1 MPGPRKNLT
10 PLDMKMMGLA
20 FNQGGVINFLGKQ
33 PEVTAPVRAQSHA
46 DSPPVQLAYI
56 TDAEKDLLVKSNIH
70 GSMDGKPNPGPAGL
84 ESLDDFFTTPGGGIG
99 GGSTADAT
107 RPDRPDDPVLG
118 GGGYTGSGSQS
129 GNQGGGTSAEDYGI
143 QPGMAVGSDGT
154 VYNTTDFVPA
164 PGQAD
169 KPGNLV
175 EVLPDKQKELEALA
189 AKKQAETLAKLG
201 IEQSKTLTD
210 TLLGKAGDIKTK
222 IMGGGEGGNLDLT
235 KEEAYANLPAGMHPL
250 RKQYEYLKEKYGPNW
265 ANTTQA
271 KVLEGYLSGVSVE
284 RGGGLGA
291 RDDTYGGGKFAE
303 VDQFGNPIDPEQFE
317 VAEKFRQQLLS
328 SMGLAG
334 SNIGGIN
341 TMGTVAEQLGALSDT
356 DYNKLR
362 YGLSPEQF
370 FNFNQQLMAADPSAG
385 NEAYKAA
392 RPFSSGA
399 GLGALADKVF
409 PGANIFGSLAGGLFP
424 ERDLSGFENYAD
436 YEQAGA
442 GFRPLP
448 VPDQNNQTGPI
459 RPPGFMPIIPLPDPS
474 QPERPRYPLPGDPK
488 RPPFGPPFMPDG
500 GNFPLPVGI
509 NAFNPMFLGPSFRG
523 SPYTNRGVSPAFYD
537 ALRRFA

>member
-1 MPGPRKNLT
+1 
-10 PLDMKMMGLA
+10 MKMMGLA

-84 ESLDDFFTTPGGGIG
+84 PSLDDFFNIPGGGVG
-99 GGSTADAT
+99 GGNVDKGESYQST
-107 RPDRPDDPVLG
+107 
-118 GGGYTGSGSQS
+118 S
-129 GNQGGGTSAEDYGI
+129 DYGI
-143 QPGMAVGSDGT
+143 GANQAVGGGQGGTGGQVFTQQSDGS
-154 VYNTTDFVPA
+154 YQQDN
-164 PGQAD
+164 QATESAAQIAQ
-169 KPGNLV
+169 NLQEKIAV
-175 EVLPDKQKELEALA
+175 EAAKKKAEALA
-189 AKKQAETLAKLG
+189 QAGVDQAQTV
-201 IEQSKTLTD
+201 QD
-210 TLLGKAGDIKTK
+210 TLLGRIKTSL
-222 IMGGGEGGNLDLT
+222 MGGGEGGNLDLT

-271 KVLEGYLSGVSVE
+271 KVLEGYLSGVPVE

-291 RDDTYGGGKFAE
+291 KDDTYGGGKFAE

-334 SNIGGIN
+334 SDIGGMN

-370 FNFNQQLMAADPSAG
+370 FNFNQQLMAADPSPE
-385 NEAYKAA
+385 NKAYKAA

-399 GLGALADKVF
+399 GLGALSRF
-409 PGANIFGSLAGGLFP
+409 IPGVGALQTFAGGLFP

-442 GFRPLP
+442 GFRPLLP
-448 VPDQNNQTGPI
+448 VSEQNNQTAPI
-459 RPPGFMPIIPLPDPS
+459 RRRGVEPTIPLPDPS
-474 QPERPRYPLPGDPK
+474 QPVDPTYPFPVK
-488 RPPFGPPFMPDG
+488 PPNGSKFPF
-500 GNFPLPVGI
+500 PVGI
-509 NAFNPMFLGPSFRG
+509 TSAFDPRFIGPSFRG
-523 SPYTNRGVSPAFYD
+523 SPYTNRGVSPAFYE
-537 ALRRFA
+537 ALRRFS

>member
-84 ESLDDFFTTPGGGIG
+84 PSLDDFFNIPGGGIG
-99 GGSTADAT
+99 GGSTSNT
-107 RPDRPDDPVLG
+107 GGSVG
-118 GGGYTGSGSQS
+118 GGGSG
-129 GNQGGGTSAEDYGI
+129 GGGTSAEDYGI
-143 QPGMAVGSDGT
+143 GAGQAVGGSDSGT
-154 VYNTTDFVPA
+154 LFVPTGGP
-164 PGQAD
+164 PGQQQGFTQAD
-169 KPGNLV
+169 AAAQEAALLQSQIAQEKAAV
-175 EVLPDKQKELEALA
+175 EA
-189 AKKQAETLAKLG
+189 AKKAALEQAG
-201 IEQSKTLTD
+201 VEQAQTVQD
-210 TLLGKAGDIKTK
+210 TLLGRIKTK

-250 RKQYEYLKEKYGPNW
+250 RKQYEYLKEKYGPKW

-271 KVLEGYLSGVSVE
+271 KVLEGYLSGVPVE

-291 RDDTYGGGKFAE
+291 RDETYGGGEKPQ
-303 VDQFGNPIDPEQFE
+303 VDQFGNPIDPEQFK
-317 VAEKFRQQLLS
+317 VAEKLRQQLLS
-328 SMGLAG
+328 NMGMAG
-334 SNIGGIN
+334 SDIGGMN
-341 TMGTVAEQLGALSDT
+341 TMGTVAEQLEALKTTGSQFGFDSAF
-356 DYNKLR
+356 DDLR
-362 YGLSPEQF
+362 YGLSADQF

-436 YEQAGA
+436 YEKAGA

-448 VPDQNNQTGPI
+448 
-459 RPPGFMPIIPLPDPS
+459 LPDSSNTMGIGRPNFTGNKF
-474 QPERPRYPLPGDPK
+474 PPDAEVKLPTPVYPRYPLPGDPK

>member
-20 FNQGGVINFLGKQ
+20 FNQGGIINFLGKQ

-84 ESLDDFFTTPGGGIG
+84 PSLDDFFNTPGGGIG
-99 GGSTADAT
+99 GGSTANAT
-107 RPDRPDDPVLG
+107 RPDRPNDPVLG

-169 KPGNLV
+169 KPGGLV
-175 EVLPDKQKELEALA
+175 AVLPDKQKELEALA
-189 AKKQAETLAKLG
+189 EANRLKTVDNINKNLG
-201 IEQSKTLTD
+201 ITTPD
-210 TLLGKAGDIKTK
+210 TLLGRIKNK

-235 KEEAYANLPAGMHPL
+235 KEEAYAKLPGGMHPL

-271 KVLEGYLSGVSVE
+271 KVLEGYLSGVPVE

-291 RDDTYGGGKFAE
+291 RDETYGGDKFATETGE
-303 VDQFGNPIDPEQFE
+303 VDPELEKQRQELIKKISMMGTPFGATDIGSLLAGVTREGIGADLTPEQ
-317 VAEKFRQQLLS
+317 
-328 SMGLAG
+328 
-334 SNIGGIN
+334 
-341 TMGTVAEQLGALSDT
+341 
-356 DYNKLR
+356 Y
-362 YGLSPEQF
+362 
-370 FNFNQQLMAADPSAG
+370 FNFRQQLMAADPTAENQG
-385 NEAYKAA
+385 YKDAF
-392 RPFSSGA
+392 PFSSGA
-399 GLGALADKVF
+399 GISTLFEKFAPMPLKALAGF
-409 PGANIFGSLAGGLFP
+409 LP
-424 ERDLSGFENYAD
+424 ERDLSGYQGMTD
-436 YEQAGA
+436 DVSVD
-442 GFRPLP
+442 FRPLP
-448 VPDQNNQTGPI
+448 AVEQSNMQDMARPI
-459 RPPGFMPIIPLPDPS
+459 RPGFKFPDADFGIPTPVYPK
-474 QPERPRYPLPGDPK
+474 YPLPGDPR
-488 RPPFGPPFMPDG
+488 RPPFRPPFMPG
-500 GNFPLPVGI
+500 TGI
-509 NAFNPMFLGPSFRG
+509 ETVFNPMFLGPSFRG
-523 SPYTNRGVSPAFYD
+523 SPYTNRGVSPAFYE
-537 ALRRFA
+537 ALSRFA

>member
-84 ESLDDFFTTPGGGIG
+84 ESLDDFFTTPGGGISGGSTSNTGGSVGG
-99 GGSTADAT
+99 GGS
-107 RPDRPDDPVLG
+107 
-118 GGGYTGSGSQS
+118 S
-129 GNQGGGTSAEDYGI
+129 GGGTSAEDYGI
-143 QPGMAVGSDGT
+143 FGGGQSGQQFGGAGGAGMAVGSDGT
-154 VYNTTDFVPA
+154 VYDQTQYSG
-164 PGQAD
+164 PGVNFNQSQIA
-169 KPGNLV
+169 
-175 EVLPDKQKELEALA
+175 VLEEEQKKLEELK

-222 IMGGGEGGNLDLT
+222 IMGGGEGGNLSLT
-235 KEEAYANLPAGMHPL
+235 KEEAYAKLPEGMHPL

-265 ANTTQA
+265 TNTTQA
-271 KVLEGYLSGVSVE
+271 KYLESVLAGTPVE

-303 VDQFGNPIDPEQFE
+303 VDQFGNSIDPEKFE
-317 VAEKFRQQLLS
+317 IAEKFRQQLLS
-328 SMGLAG
+328 SMSLAG
-334 SNIGGIN
+334 SDIGGMN

-362 YGLSPEQF
+362 YGLSPEQYR
-370 FNFNQQLMAADPSAG
+370 NFNQQLAAADPSPE
-385 NEAYKAA
+385 NKAYKAA

-399 GLGALADKVF
+399 GLGALAEKF
-409 PGANIFGSLAGGLFP
+409 IPGANMISAIFP

-488 RPPFGPPFMPDG
+488 RPPFMPPFMPDG

>member
-20 FNQGGVINFLGKQ
+20 FNQGGIINFLGKQ

-84 ESLDDFFTTPGGGIG
+84 PSLDDFFNTPGGGIG
-99 GGSTADAT
+99 GGSTANAT
-107 RPDRPDDPVLG
+107 RPDRPNDPVLG

-169 KPGNLV
+169 KPGGLV
-175 EVLPDKQKELEALA
+175 AVLPDKQKELEALA
-189 AKKQAETLAKLG
+189 EANRLKTVDNINKNLG
-201 IEQSKTLTD
+201 ITTPD
-210 TLLGKAGDIKTK
+210 TLLGRIKTK
-222 IMGGGEGGNLDLT
+222 IMGGGEGGDLSLT
-235 KEEAYANLPAGMHPL
+235 EEDYYKTLPTGMHKL
-250 RKQYEYLKEKYGPNW
+250 RKRYEYLSAKYGPNW
-265 ANTTQA
+265 QNTTQA
-271 KVLEGYLSGVSVE
+271 KNLESYLAGVPVE

-291 RDDTYGGGKFAE
+291 KDDTYGGGKFAE
-303 VDQFGNPIDPEQFE
+303 VDQFGNAIDPEQFE

-334 SNIGGIN
+334 SDIGGMN

-399 GLGALADKVF
+399 GLGALSRF
-409 PGANIFGSLAGGLFP
+409 IPGVGALQTFAGGLFP

-442 GFRPLP
+442 GFRPLLP
-448 VPDQNNQTGPI
+448 VSEQNNQTAPI
-459 RPPGFMPIIPLPDPS
+459 RRRGVEPTIPLPDPS
-474 QPERPRYPLPGDPK
+474 QPVDPTYPFPVK
-488 RPPFGPPFMPDG
+488 PPNGSKFPF
-500 GNFPLPVGI
+500 PVGI
-509 NAFNPMFLGPSFRG
+509 TSAFDPRFIGPSFRG
-523 SPYTNRGVSPAFYD
+523 SPYTNRGVSPAFYE
-537 ALRRFA
+537 ALRRFS